1 MKKLMLGQIEILN
14 NADKQM
20 LKMQTQQLQQ
30 NKNTL
35 IIKVSKENVLIKF
48 PVDFV

>member
-1 MKKLMLGQIEILN
+1 
-14 NADKQM
+14 
-20 LKMQTQQLQQ
+20 MQTQQLQQ

-48 PVDFV
+48 LLILSGEEMLQG